1 MTYMSACARACFYLR
16 VRVRV
21 RACISTRTSMF
32 GCSNVVF
39 TWICVFALFACCVR
53 SPFRHNM
60 LIFEMCV
67 SLRAQ
72 FCHHFGVYMF

>member
-21 RACISTRTSMF
+21 RACISTRTTMF
-32 GCSNVVF
+32 GCLNVV
-39 TWICVFALFACCVR
+39 CVDMRVFALFACCVR

-60 LIFEMCV
+60 FIFEMCV